1 MRAKLI
7 FTFLFILVIS
17 FQSYAQYGNEWI
29 NFNQSYYK
37 IPTVQT
43 GVHRLTQADLTNA
56 GISGVNPKKF
66 QVFFRGKEQAIFVQ
80 GENDNTF
87 DATDYIEFYG
97 RRNDGTIDA
106 NLYESSVNQT
116 NPYYNLYSDTTAVF
130 LTWKLDNTFGKRI
143 PNDNSVF
150 NASNTNFH
158 QAESLQFFAESYSLG
173 QNYRVGTNEKIF
185 LSNFDV
191 GEGWLSNSINQ
202 GTGRNFT
209 LPIDNVFSGVG
220 GSSPTIEIGIS
231 GNIVTAYTFSIQ
243 VGNSAGTLRNLGNS
257 SGFAYQEIVYQQT
270 INLTDISGT
279 GNCVVRINAPTGNVR
294 VAYIKINYPQTFTC
308 DGNSNKNFSVLFNG
322 NPNSDIQINNVPT
335 NAQIFDVTDMDS
347 FIRLNGQI
355 SAGNMQLSL
364 NGTNT
369 QTKNMYLYNGQ
380 FISPLSIKRV
390 FFTPITPALFDYLLI
405 THPKLRQPFGGIPDV
420 VQAYANYRAT
430 PAGGN
435 YKPLLMNID
444 VVYNQFGYGEKTP
457 WAITKLLDYLYQNPD
472 FKYMFLVGKGAALPD
487 DYNDL
492 NIRQN
497 VAHYAL
503 DLVPTAGAPASDNIF
518 SHNLGSTGARY
529 QLVPTGRL
537 SATTPEQVFN
547 YYSKIIEH
555 EIPTDNRLWQKNF
568 IHLSGGNNA
577 IEQTLFRSYVDFLKS
592 IAEGLYLGAVVNT
605 TSKSTTNPV
614 ELVNVSELVNRGTGL
629 MTFFGHSSLNI
640 TDVVIGRA
648 SDDAQNYRNK
658 GKYPM
663 IVTNGCQLGAIFYGP
678 TTLSEDWVLT
688 KDRGAIGFLAHS
700 YFGYSVPLYEFSA
713 RFYNLSC
720 QYLGIIGKP
729 IGFILKENARLA
741 PTNVVDRSI
750 SEQMI
755 LQGDPAAR
763 YIDAGKPDYYTAN
776 NQVYLKP
783 VDNSPIT
790 AVSESFQVKF
800 IVSNLG
806 RIEPNQRLQVRVK
819 RTYPNGQVSTFFN
832 NVGYDPVRYR
842 DTLSLTLLK
851 ETGKDAFGMNRIE
864 VTLDYQNLVDEL
876 REDNNVGVIDFFF
889 PKVGVLPIFPK
900 EYSIVNAQPVSLTV
914 MSSTLQNEGKNFIIE
929 LDTVNTY
936 NSGAKQTMILEAG
949 ISATWDA
956 NLLTDNTTDSTVYY
970 WRVNY
975 VDDVTNQSNLWGE
988 SSFIYI
994 KNSPLGWSQS
1004 RFTQFSKTQLQ
1015 TIKRNTSNQ
1024 TWEFEPINKPITI
1037 RTFGGNNNTNVNINT
1052 FLDYFGPQI
1061 TGSSVCGMD
1070 KIVCLAFKPNTG
1082 NPYLVSNAADKCG
1095 QVQPFANSYD
1105 NAAILNGA
1113 LANYLVGVSD
1123 GDYVLF
1129 FTKGNINFSSWGN
1142 NIFNSFSQ
1150 IGGNA
1155 NIFTTLQT
1163 GSPYIILGRKGAAQ
1177 GTASEVI
1184 AGNLSNASNEMIQL
1198 NTNID
1203 ISNGSGQIAYSLIGP
1218 AVNWKEII
1226 HTVKKSPNDTYKLE
1240 VYGVNSS
1247 LVPTATPIIPDV
1259 NAASV
1264 NLNGVINPVTFPYLL
1279 LKLNLNDPITKTPAQ
1294 LKKWMVLFDGLPE
1307 GMIDVQSVGAVNYVI
1322 PPKTEGETFTLPFA
1336 FKNIGNFTFAT
1347 DSLQVTF
1354 TLKNLQNL
1362 SQTIT
1367 TIKIKSP
1374 ALRETI
1380 RFSRFINTLGLS
1392 GRYELKTYVN
1402 PQITSEAIY
1411 ENNVLTVNFEIKGD
1425 RTNPLLEVVFDGKR
1439 IMDGEIVSPN
1449 PLIAVGLR
1457 DENRFLL
1464 PNDPNLLKISLKKPC
1479 PTCVFEDI
1487 LYTNPNI
1494 TWALQN
1500 GVLTVNI
1507 KETNLPNGIYTL
1519 RAQGTDVAGNRTG
1532 TEPYTI
1538 NFEVVRENTITN
1550 VFPYPNPFS
1559 TGAKFVFTL
1568 TGELPD
1574 EMKIQI
1580 MTVTGSVIREITQAE
1595 LGNLRVGNNITEYIW
1610 DGTDEFGQKLANGVY
1625 LYRVIARRAGQN
1637 IENRATAADRGFKDG
1652 IGKLYI
1658 AR

>member
-1 MRAKLI
+1 MRTKII
-7 FTFLFILVIS
+7 FIVLFILTFSLES
-17 FQSYAQYGNEWI
+17 FAQFGNEWI
-29 NFNQSYYK
+29 NSNQSYYK
-37 IPTVQT
+37 IPTIQT
-43 GVHRLTQADLTNA
+43 GIHRLTQSDLNTA
-56 GISGVNPKKF
+56 GISGIDPKKF
-66 QVFFRGKEQAIFVQ
+66 QIFFRGKEQAIFIQ
-80 GENDNTF
+80 GENDGSF
-87 DATDYIEFYG
+87 DANDYIEFYG
-97 RRNDGTIDA
+97 RRNDGTLDV
-106 NLYESSVNQT
+106 NLYEDPSNLT

-143 PNDNSVF
+143 QVDNSVF
-150 NASNTNFH
+150 SASNTAFH
-158 QAESLQFFAESYSLG
+158 QAESVQFFAESYSLG
-173 QNYRVGTNEKIF
+173 QNYRVGTNEKIY
-185 LSNFDV
+185 LSSFDT
-191 GEGWLSNSINQ
+191 GEGWLSNPINQ
-202 GTGRNFT
+202 GSNRTFT
-209 LPIDNVFSGVG
+209 LPIQNVFSGAG
-220 GSSPTIEIGIS
+220 GSLPTIEIGIS
-231 GNIVTAYTFSIQ
+231 GSTPTAYAVQLQI
-243 VGNSAGTLRNLGNS
+243 GNSTGTLRTLGTT
-257 SGFAYQEIVYQQT
+257 SGFAYQEIVYQQSIT
-270 INLTDISGT
+270 LADISTT
-279 GNCVVRINAPTGNVR
+279 GNSVVRVIATTGNVR
-294 VAYIKINYPQTFTC
+294 IAYIKIKYPQTLIS
-308 DGNSNKNFSVLFNG
+308 DGTNNKNFEVLSNS
-322 NPNSDIQINNVPT
+322 NPSSDILINNVPA
-335 NAQIFDVTDMDS
+335 NAQIFDITDIDN

-355 SAGNMQLSL
+355 LTGNMQLRL
-364 NGTNT
+364 NGTDIG
-369 QTKNMYLYNGQ
+369 TKKMYLYNAQ
-380 FISPLSIKRV
+380 PIAPLSIKRI
-390 FFTPITPALFDYLLI
+390 FFTQITPSLVDYLII
-405 THPKLRQPFGGIPDV
+405 THPKLRQPFGGVPDV
-420 VQAYANYRAT
+420 VQAYANYRST
-430 PAGGN
+430 TAGGN
-435 YKPLLMNID
+435 YKPLIMNID

-457 WAITKLLDYLYQNPD
+457 LAITKLLDYLYQNTNLK
-472 FKYMFLVGKGAALPD
+472 FMFLIGKGAALPD

-497 VAHYAL
+497 PAHYAI

-518 SHNLGSTGARY
+518 SHGIGNTGSKY

-537 SATTPEQVFN
+537 SVTTPEQVFN
-547 YYSKIIEH
+547 YYNKIIEH

-577 IEQTLFRSYVDFLKS
+577 VEQTLFRSYVDFLKT

-640 TDVVIGRA
+640 TDVVIGKA

-663 IVTNGCQLGAIFYGP
+663 IITNGCQLGSVFYGP

-688 KDRGAIGFLAHS
+688 KDRGSIGFLAHS

-713 RFYNLSC
+713 RFYTISC

-741 PTNVVDRSI
+741 PSNVIDRSI

-755 LQGDPAAR
+755 LQGDPAAS
-763 YIDAGKPDYYTAN
+763 YINAGKPDYYTAN

-783 VDNSPIT
+783 VDNAPIT
-790 AVSESFQVKF
+790 AVSESFNVKF

-806 RIEPNQRLQVRVK
+806 RIEPNQRLQVRIK

-832 NVGYDPVRYR
+832 NIGYDPVRYR
-842 DTLSLTLLK
+842 DTLSFTLSR
-851 ETGKDAFGMNRIE
+851 EAGKDAFGLNRIE
-864 VTLDYQNLVDEL
+864 VTLDYQNQIDEL
-876 REDNNVGVIDFFF
+876 RKDNNVGVIDFFF
-889 PKVGVLPIFPK
+889 PKVGVLPIYPK

-914 MSSTLQNEGKNFIIE
+914 MSSTLQNEGKSFVIE

-975 VDDVTNQSNLWGE
+975 VDDITNQSNLWGE
-988 SSFIYI
+988 SSFVYI

-1004 RFTQFSKTQLQ
+1004 RFPQFSKTQLQ
-1015 TIKRNTSNQ
+1015 TIKRNTLNQ

-1037 RTFGGNNNTNVNINT
+1037 RTFGGSNNTNVNINT

-1070 KIVCLAFKPNTG
+1070 RIVCVAFKPNTG
-1082 NPYLVSNAADKCG
+1082 NPYLVSNTPDKCG
-1095 QVQPFANSYD
+1095 QVQPYANSYD

-1113 LANYLVGVSD
+1113 LANYVSLVAD

-1142 NIFNSFSQ
+1142 NIFNAFTQ
-1150 IGGNA
+1150 IGGNS

-1163 GSPYIILGRKGAAQ
+1163 GSPYIILGRKGASI
-1177 GTASEVI
+1177 GSASEVI

-1198 NTNID
+1198 NTNLD
-1203 ISNGSGQIAYSLIGP
+1203 ISNGSGQVAYSLIGP
-1218 AVNWKEII
+1218 AVNWKEIV
-1226 HTVKKSPNDTYKLE
+1226 HTVKKSANDTYKLE
-1240 VYGVNSS
+1240 VYGVSSS

-1259 NAASV
+1259 NMASV

-1279 LKLNLNDPITKTPAQ
+1279 LKLNLNDAVNKTPAQ
-1294 LKKWMVLFDGLPE
+1294 LKKWMVLYDGLPE
-1307 GMIDVQSVGAVNYVI
+1307 GMIDVAAVGAVNYVI
-1322 PPKTEGETFTLPFA
+1322 PPKMEGENFTLPFA
-1336 FKNIGNFTFAT
+1336 FKNIGGFTFAT
-1347 DSLQVTF
+1347 DSLQVTY

-1362 SQTIT
+1362 SQTIS
-1367 TIKIKSP
+1367 TIKIKAP

-1380 RFSRFINTLGLS
+1380 RFSRFVNTLGLN
-1392 GRYELKTYVN
+1392 GRYELKIYVN
-1402 PQITSEAIY
+1402 PQITPEAIY
-1411 ENNVLTVNFEIKGD
+1411 ENNVLNVNFEVKGD

-1449 PLIAVGLR
+1449 PLISVGLR
-1457 DENRFLL
+1457 DENRFLI
-1464 PNDPNLLKISLKKPC
+1464 PNDPNLLRISLKRPC
-1479 PTCVFEDI
+1479 ASCVFEDI
-1487 LYTNPNI
+1487 VYTNPNI
-1494 TWALQN
+1494 TWAIQN

-1507 KETNLPNGIYTL
+1507 KEANLPNGIYTL
-1519 RAQGTDVAGNRTG
+1519 KAQGTDVVGNRTG

-1559 TGAKFVFTL
+1559 SGTKFVFTL

-1625 LYRVIARRAGQN
+1625 LYRVIARKAGQN